1 MKRLILLAAL
11 GLVAGCA
18 STGLSLKQTTVA
30 SLNASTTAL
39 TSAQTI
45 ERSFCFN
52 NPAVEAGTHC
62 TNPAAAT
69 IKLTDALHVSMAKF
83 FDEAFGYAQKAQL
96 ALQLWTAGQP
106 PPSTVSQYMAD
117 ANGVLSAVK
126 LLDPSAANLV
136 TQAQAAV
143 TSGAAVAT
151 AVGVK

>member
-1 MKRLILLAAL
+1 MKRLSIFLLLCTAA
-11 GLVAGCA
+11 CA
-18 STGLSLKQTTVA
+18 SSGLSFKQTTVA
-30 SLNASTTAL
+30 SLNASVTAL

-45 ERSFCFN
+45 ERSICFN

-62 TNPAAAT
+62 TNPAALAV
-69 IKLTDALHVSMAKF
+69 KLTDAMHVSMAKF

-96 ALQLWTAGQP
+96 ALQLWTAGAP
-106 PPSTVSQYMAD
+106 PPSTVAQYMAD
-117 ANGVLSAVK
+117 ANGILSAVK

-151 AVGVK
+151 AVGAK